1 MKKLVTVLVILTIT
15 MFTFGSNAYADY
27 YSDYVTLRYG
37 MRNINVK
44 QLQDDLKSL
53 GYFNNNSTGYFGS
66 LTNQSVIKFQ
76 KDNGLTV
83 DGIVGHQTAR
93 EIKVDKVIK
102 LANSYQGVPYTW
114 GGTSPSGFDCSG
126 FTHYVFLQNGITI
139 PRTSAAQYNSGTWVQ
154 KSQLKQG
161 DLVFFTTYKAG
172 ASHVGIYIGNGKFI
186 HASSGAGKIVISDMS
201 NTYYKSHY
209 VGAKRVIY

>member
-1 MKKLVTVLVILTIT
+1 MKKLVTILVILTIT
-15 MFTFGSNAYADY
+15 IFAFGSNVYADY
-27 YSDYVTLRYG
+27 YSDYITLRYG
-37 MRNINVK
+37 MRSNDVK
-44 QLQDDLKSL
+44 RLQDDLKSL

-66 LTNQSVIKFQ
+66 LTNQSVIKYQ
-76 KDNGLTV
+76 KDNGLSV
-83 DGIVGHQTAR
+83 DGIVGHQTAK

-102 LANSYQGVPYTW
+102 LAKSYQGVPYTW

-139 PRTSAAQYNSGTWVQ
+139 PRTSAAQYNSGTWVH
-154 KSQLKQG
+154 KSQLKPG

-172 ASHVGIYIGNGKFI
+172 ASHVGIYIGNNKFI
-186 HASSGAGKIVISDMS
+186 HASSGAGKIVVSDMD